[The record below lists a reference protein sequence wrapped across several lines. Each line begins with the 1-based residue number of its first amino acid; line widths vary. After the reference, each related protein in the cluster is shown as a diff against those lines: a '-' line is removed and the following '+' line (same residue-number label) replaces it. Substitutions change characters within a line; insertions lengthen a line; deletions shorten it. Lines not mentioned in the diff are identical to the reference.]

1 MKHVSFGLSINVLR
15 TFSTYPTTKT
25 SEEGDELLNCINDFR
40 HSLQSKDLIAL
51 DKEANRTPETLK
63 VCLSFVFVVF
73 LFSGKLLDER
83 SIIITYNLFGTQLW

>member
-51 DKEANRTPETLK
+51 DKEANRTPETPKLLF
-63 VCLSFVFVVF
+63 VLCFCCVFVLREIV
-73 LFSGKLLDER
+73 GRK
-83 SIIITYNLFGTQLW
+83 INNYNL